1 MHITMW
7 VLGVTFFTCAGT
19 WWALA
24 HARKLPTIRMLLA
37 LVAGTAGAIVASSW
51 ITSASAWF
59 GREVAGLPSPW
70 PTLLTVAPFA
80 VFAAAAAL
88 LMIGSHPKETPDH
101 TAEILAVCACAVLL
115 FASGASGPV
124 MHGIAHVTSGAVR

>member
-1 MHITMW
+1 MW
-7 VLGVTFFTCAGT
+7 ILGVVFFISAGI

-24 HARKLPTIRMLLA
+24 HVRKYPTIRMLFA

-51 ITSASAWF
+51 IASASDWY
-59 GREVAGLPSPW
+59 GREVAPLPSPW
-70 PTLLTVAPFA
+70 PTLLTVAPYA

-88 LMIGSHPKETPDH
+88 LLIGVHPKETPDH

-115 FASGASGPV
+115 FASGSTGPV
-124 MHGIAHVTSGAVR
+124 MHYTTHITSGAAR